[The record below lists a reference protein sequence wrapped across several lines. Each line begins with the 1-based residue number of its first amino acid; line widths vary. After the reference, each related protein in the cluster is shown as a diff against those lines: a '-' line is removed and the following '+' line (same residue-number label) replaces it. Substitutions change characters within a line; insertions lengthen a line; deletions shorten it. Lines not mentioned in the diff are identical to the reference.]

1 MTIKNVILLDNTDN
15 IKLAIAASLGIEHM
29 KSNVVDSPIQNG
41 YTLKQIKD
49 TEKAVQKLSST
60 LQLSDAN
67 D

>member
-15 IKLAIAASLGIEHM
+15 IKLAIASSLGIEHM
-29 KSNVVDSPIQNG
+29 KSNVVDSSIQNG

-49 TEKAVQKLSST
+49 TEKAIQKLSST
-60 LQLSDAN
+60 LQLSDAY

>member
-29 KSNVVDSPIQNG
+29 KSNVVDSSIQDG

-49 TEKAVQKLSST
+49 TEKAIQKLSST
-60 LQLSDAN
+60 LQLSDAY